1 MPIQEPQYP
10 ATSSAV
16 VTAPATAAPALRPV
30 LPGDGEAIHA
40 LLVANIAGVLE
51 DRGRWLR
58 RWQWQCWD
66 NPFRQQ
72 RPAGWVMV
80 DGERIV
86 GHLGAVYVPLRVGR
100 ERKLGMIGADYAVSP
115 DAVAQ
120 GGAFAGLQLAQAFF
134 VSADR
139 LVPLATTANAKT
151 GAVFT
156 RFGCTPVP
164 WTSEFWR
171 APTTLAQQVRTC
183 RGAASRIVRKL
194 LTQPG
199 GPILAGLAGRLY
211 RAAGRRPR
219 VPVPSDCRLEITTP
233 RLACD
238 LGRLHERAA
247 EDVLAASRDAL
258 PVAVDRTTEY
268 LNWRYTQH
276 PERSNLS
283 VLVLR
288 SHDGSP
294 AGAAFVFSEDRGP
307 RRIAFVEDLI
317 TPPGRPDAARTLLA
331 AALRLAGDRQA
342 DYLVTMTGRHELRP
356 LYWELGFESR
366 ARSAPAAVI
375 NCPPAGGEPSSPAIH
390 LELWHGAMF

>member
-1 MPIQEPQYP
+1 MPTNGPQHP
-10 ATSSAV
+10 AAS
-16 VTAPATAAPALRPV
+16 TAATASPAAAALELRPA

-66 NPFRQQ
+66 NPFRQG

-100 ERKLGMIGADYAVSP
+100 ERKLGMIGADYAVIP
-115 DAVAQ
+115 DAVAR
-120 GGAFAGLQLAQAFF
+120 GGTFAGLQLAQAFF
-134 VSADR
+134 ASADQ
-139 LVPLATTANAKT
+139 LVPLATSANDKT
-151 GAVFT
+151 EAVFA

-164 WTSEFWR
+164 WTREFWR
-171 APTTLAQQVRTC
+171 VPTTLAQQVRTC
-183 RGAASRIVRKL
+183 RGAASRVTRRL
-194 LTQPG
+194 LTKPG
-199 GPILAGLAGRLY
+199 GSILAGLAGLLY
-211 RAAGRRPR
+211 RAAGRRPV
-219 VPVPSDCRLEITTP
+219 VPVPPDCRLETTTP

-238 LGRLHERAA
+238 LGRLDERAA
-247 EDVLAASRDAL
+247 EEVMAASQDAL
-258 PVAVDRTTEY
+258 PVAVDRTSEY
-268 LNWRYTQH
+268 LDWRYAQH

-288 SHDGSP
+288 SHDGSA
-294 AGAAFVFSEDRGP
+294 AGAAVVFSEDRGP
-307 RRIAFVEDLI
+307 RRLAFVEDLI
-317 TPPGRPDAARTLLA
+317 APAGRPDVARTLLA
-331 AALRLAGDRQA
+331 AALGLAADRQA
-342 DYLVTMTGRHELRP
+342 DYLVTMTGRQELRP

-366 ARSAPAAVI
+366 TRSAPAAVI
-375 NCPPAGGEPSSPAIH
+375 NCPPRGVEPSPLAIR